1 MKDTNVSALDLMT
14 TAEVAEYLRIPQA
27 TLRYARHKGE
37 GGPRSFRM
45 GAKRVMYRRQDVD
58 AWLMEQINAERD
70 DRDKLV
76 SL

>member
-1 MKDTNVSALDLMT
+1 MDLMT
-14 TAEVAEYLRIPQA
+14 TAEVAEYLRIPEA

-45 GAKRVMYRRQDVD
+45 GGRRVMYRRQDVD

-70 DRDKLV
+70 DKDKLV